1 MDERRF
7 ENNPLLY
14 LDFIFYFSNLSH
26 PKLIYLT
33 LVTPSPPRLN
43 LVEPFIRFRRRLGV
57 PVVRACGLSEATKAT
72 AQSGK
77 VCTMRLFGL
86 LCSWHLFFVVS
97 TWADFG
103 IGC

>member
-1 MDERRF
+1 MQSF
-7 ENNPLLY
+7 VWKP
-14 LDFIFYFSNLSH
+14 
-26 PKLIYLT
+26 
-33 LVTPSPPRLN
+33 
-43 LVEPFIRFRRRLGV
+43 
-57 PVVRACGLSEATKAT
+57 GLSVAAASLGNKGIIEARNQFDVLEVSEGGWEYQSYELAEATKAT